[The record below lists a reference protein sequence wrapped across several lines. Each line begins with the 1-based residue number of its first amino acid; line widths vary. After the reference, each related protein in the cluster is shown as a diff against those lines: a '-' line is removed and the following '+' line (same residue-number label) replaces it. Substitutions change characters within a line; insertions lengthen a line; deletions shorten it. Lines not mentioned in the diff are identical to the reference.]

1 MTGWLPLWIQLTP
14 ESPDPGELEESVLN
28 RTFLL
33 GPDGSRAGTLMA
45 FKPDAWDALFELT
58 GMAPGPARV
67 FRVNGE
73 LIAAGAEE
81 HQGREFV
88 SLAVDLDRSS
98 LHFDD
103 PAVSGA
109 TRNAL
114 AWQVPMLGTRL
125 VGISTLIVGEVDY
138 AGALTVFRAGSFEE
152 ALVLSAGDPWSA
164 IYSGRLFEVVPGFFS
179 RGLPPPGPGI
189 SRYVYNVPW
198 PGGRHE

>member
-14 ESPDPGELEESVLN
+14 ESPDPGELKGFVIN

-33 GPDGSRAGTLMA
+33 GPDGSRAGILTA
-45 FKPDAWDALFELT
+45 FEQNAWDTAVELA
-58 GMAPGPARV
+58 GMAYGPARI

-81 HQGREFV
+81 HRGREFV
-88 SLAVDLDRSS
+88 SLAVDPGRSS

-109 TRNAL
+109 IRNAL

-125 VGISTLIVGEVDY
+125 MGISTLIVGEVDY
-138 AGALTVFRAGSFEE
+138 AGTLTVFRAGSFEE
-152 ALVLSAGDPWSA
+152 ALALSAGDPWAA
-164 IYSGRLFEVVPGFFS
+164 IYPGRLFEVVPGFFS